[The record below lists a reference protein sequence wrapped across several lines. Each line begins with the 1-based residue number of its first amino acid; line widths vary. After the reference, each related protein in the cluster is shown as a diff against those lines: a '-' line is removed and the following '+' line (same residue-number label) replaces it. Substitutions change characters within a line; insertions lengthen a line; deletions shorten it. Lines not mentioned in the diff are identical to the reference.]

1 MIKFRLSWPNRITF
15 LRILLIPVF
24 VLALIQMREGPST
37 SRWIAL
43 GLLIVVS
50 LGDALDGLLARRLH
64 ARSKLGAF
72 LDPLADKMLM
82 TAAYLLLASS
92 FWPEPR
98 IPKWVAGV
106 VVSRDVLIALF
117 YFSIMA
123 LESGFR
129 PITPSLAGKGCT
141 TLQMLTLV
149 AVIGAPVAEHLFGVP
164 GAGRVLMGLYLLT
177 VFATLVSGIDYLY
190 AARTMLIAPDRVAL
204 IQSDV
209 PERRKTE
216 PDAK

>member
-1 MIKFRLSWPNRITF
+1 MKFRLSWPNRITF
-15 LRILLIPVF
+15 FRILLIPAF
-24 VLALIQMREGPST
+24 VLALIQTREGPSVF
-37 SRWIAL
+37 RWIAL

-50 LGDALDGLLARRLH
+50 VGDALDGFLARRLH

-82 TAAYLLLASS
+82 TVAYLMLASN

-117 YFSIMA
+117 YFSIVA

-129 PITPSLAGKGCT
+129 PITPSLVGKGCT
-141 TLQMLTLV
+141 TFQMLTLV
-149 AVIGAPVAEHLFGVP
+149 AVIAAPAVEYVVGPSALGQVLTVLF
-164 GAGRVLMGLYLLT
+164 LIT

-190 AARTMLIAPDRVAL
+190 AARMMLIAPDRVAL
-204 IQSDV
+204 IESDQLKRDRLN
-209 PERRKTE
+209 ENK
-216 PDAK
+216 